1 MNAPTELK
9 LENFLV
15 IVTCSDGS
23 VREAIISDKTRTK
36 IERALVREETM
47 RVSNTDLSEV
57 LLIDRNK
64 LQSISK

>member
-1 MNAPTELK
+1 MNAQAELK

-36 IERALVREETM
+36 IERVLAADGTM
-47 RVSNTDLSEV
+47 KVANTDLSAV
-57 LLIDRNK
+57 LVIDRNK
-64 LQSISK
+64 LKTLAK